1 MSVCEVFLSILST
14 SGWHCGGTGRNLDMA
29 RAGDANGRQPLLKG
43 YEEDFPHGDVED
55 ANWGGEKG
63 EKLDRSTCTPSTS
76 TLVLLEAFDNGPVG
90 VLQSDAQTTLNIVTA
105 T

>member
-1 MSVCEVFLSILST
+1 MCVKFCLSLLST

-55 ANWGGEKG
+55 ANWGGEKR

-90 VLQSDAQTTLNIVTA
+90 VLQSDAQTTLNIVTSA